1 MKKHKLSLSRMITI
15 LVVFLVTIFLLWT
28 TFLFLSLYTT
38 GMKENA
44 KTTSEQAVVQ
54 ASNAIANYI
63 EDMQDIM
70 SMVQNSF
77 TTSTEEQKK
86 TLEMLCRVRSDL
98 VAIYI
103 YNEEGSLTDSYTG
116 GRSMKQNCLKDLSYI
131 SREYYNPR
139 TLYLSEPHVESM
151 LQDYYPWVVSVLQ
164 ETVEKR

>member
-54 ASNAIANYI
+54 ASNAIANYL

-70 SMVQNSF
+70 SLVQNSF
-77 TTSTEEQKK
+77 TSSTEEQ
-86 TLEMLCRVRSDL
+86 
-98 VAIYI
+98 
-103 YNEEGSLTDSYTG
+103 
-116 GRSMKQNCLKDLSYI
+116 
-131 SREYYNPR
+131 
-139 TLYLSEPHVESM
+139 
-151 LQDYYPWVVSVLQ
+151 
-164 ETVEKR
+164 